1 MIWIFLLLALLAGA
15 SVPLQTG
22 INSSMAKWT
31 GGNAPFASLV
41 SFSVGT
47 ISMLM
52 YMLVLRVPFPA
63 MNDLARA
70 PLWMW
75 TAGMVGAFFIAS
87 TTVTASKMSVA
98 LLIGLVTAGQMIV
111 ALVLDHFGWLG
122 FETHPINLWRI
133 VGVVL
138 LLLGVI
144 LLRLY

>member
-1 MIWIFLLLALLAGA
+1 MIWLLLALLAGA

-63 MNDLARA
+63 MNDLTRA
-70 PLWMW
+70 PIWMW

-87 TTVTASKMSVA
+87 TTIAASKMSVA

-111 ALVLDHFGWLG
+111 ALGLDHFGWLG
-122 FETHPINLWRI
+122 FETHPINLWRV
-133 VGVVL
+133 VGVIL